1 MTNELTADGLREL
14 VAGATPG
21 LWQIHSEHGH
31 LREQRCT
38 LIADVDGEMINGSTH
53 YTYKFCAQTL
63 NEFAE
68 GDEFAETNAALIV
81 ALVNATPQIIAL
93 IEREA
98 RMREALET
106 VAEHET
112 DRACMTSTE
121 ALEHTLC
128 EIRDIARAALQPKET
143 DDAE

>member
-14 VAGATPG
+14 VAGATQQG
-21 LWQIHSEHGH
+21 W
-31 LREQRCT
+31 T
-38 LIADVDGEMINGSTH
+38 ADAFSNLCIGMKPLFKKTGGS
-53 YTYKFCAQTL
+53 AQ
-63 NEFAE
+63 
-68 GDEFAETNAALIV
+68 DAALIV
-81 ALVNATPQIIAL
+81 ALVNAAPQIIAMM
-93 IEREA
+93 EEYDEA
-98 RMREALET
+98 RRVILIQARREIRMKKALET